1 MIGLRAL
8 TAEELR
14 ASPLR
19 WWTLGTLSLSLVIIG
34 MDNTVL
40 NVAIPTLQREFD
52 ASASILQWMVDSY
65 ILVFAGLL
73 LTMGSLG
80 DRHGR
85 AMMLRLGLIVFSA
98 AAFSAIFAESAGH
111 VIAARAGM
119 GVGGAMIM
127 PSTLSIITDVFV
139 VGPERAKAIAI
150 WAAVG
155 GIGVGLGPLVGGAL
169 IETFSWEAVFLINVP
184 FTLAALALGVRLVP
198 ESKDAVPRR
207 LDVPGAVL
215 STASVAILVFA
226 IIEAPELGWTAPLVI
241 AGFAASVALAIVF
254 AVYELRTPHPLFDF
268 RFLRRFR
275 FSAGAASLGCAF
287 FALFGM
293 AFGMTQ
299 YLQFVK
305 GFSPLEAGMAMLPIA
320 AGVAIGSRAGERLN
334 ERIGTKRTVALGLLM
349 LAGAL
354 SVINVYD
361 VDTPYAVIGAVILSI
376 AASMGLIMAPST
388 NAVMGAVPRAD
399 AGVGSAM
406 NDVVRQVGGA
416 LGVAVI
422 GSIFASLYSSN
433 VSDTLD
439 GIAGLPPGQVAAA
452 GDSVGAAVRIAGSL
466 DGPAGAAL
474 DLASRAA
481 FADALG
487 YAILAGSGIAVF
499 GALLVAKF
507 MPAREQ
513 YYPEDTAKPPRPP
526 SPD

>member
-1 MIGLRAL
+1 MIRLRAF
-8 TAEELR
+8 TSEELR

-19 WWTLGTLSLSLVIIG
+19 WWTLATLSLSLIIIG

-52 ASASILQWMVDSY
+52 ASASTLQWMVDSY

-85 AMMLRLGLIVFSA
+85 AMMLRLGLVLFSA
-98 AAFSAIFAESAGH
+98 AAFSAIFAETSGQ
-111 VIAARAGM
+111 VIAARAVM

-127 PSTLSIITDVFV
+127 PSTLSIITDVFE
-139 VGPERAKAIAI
+139 GPEQPKAIAT

-155 GIGVGLGPLVGGAL
+155 GMGIGLGPLVGGAL
-169 IETFSWEAVFLINVP
+169 IEAFSWEAVFLVNVP
-184 FTLAALALGVRLVP
+184 FTVAALVLGSRLVP
-198 ESKDAVPRR
+198 ESKDPVSHP
-207 LDVPGAVL
+207 LDLPGAIL
-215 STASVAILVFA
+215 STGAVAILVFA
-226 IIEAPELGWTAPLVI
+226 IIEAPAAGWTAPLVI
-241 AGFAASVALAIVF
+241 GGFALSAVLAVVF
-254 AVYELRTPHPLFDF
+254 AIYQLRTPHPLLDF
-268 RFLRRFR
+268 RFFRRPR
-275 FSAGAASLGCAF
+275 FSAGATALGCAF

-305 GFSPLEAGMAMLPIA
+305 GFSPLQAGMALLPIA
-320 AGVAIGSRAGERLN
+320 AGVAIGSRIGERLN
-334 ERIGTKRTVALGLLM
+334 ERIGTKRIVTLGLLM

-354 SVINVYD
+354 SVINIYD
-361 VDTPYAVIGAVILSI
+361 VDTSYAVIGPVIFSI
-376 AASMGLIMAPST
+376 SVSMGFIMAPAT

-416 LGVAVI
+416 LGVAVV

-433 VSDTLD
+433 VSAALES
-439 GIAGLPPGQVAAA
+439 AGSLSPGQLDAAH
-452 GDSVGAAVRIAGSL
+452 DSVGAATRIAATL
-466 DGPAGAAL
+466 DGPAAATL
-474 DLASRAA
+474 DLAARAA

-487 YAILAGSGIAVF
+487 YAVLAGSGIAF
-499 GALLVAKF
+499 AGALLVAKF

-513 YYPEDTAKPPRPP
+513 RYD
-526 SPD
+526 D

>member
-1 MIGLRAL
+1 MIRLRAL
-8 TAEELR
+8 SSEELR
-14 ASPLR
+14 ESPLR

-52 ASASILQWMVDSY
+52 ASASTLQWMVDSY

-85 AMMLRLGLIVFSA
+85 AMMLRLGLVLFSA
-98 AAFSAIFAESAGH
+98 AAFGAIFAETAGQ
-111 VIAARAGM
+111 VIAARALM

-139 VGPERAKAIAI
+139 GPERAKAIAT

-155 GIGVGLGPLVGGAL
+155 GMGLGLGPLVGGAL
-169 IETFSWEAVFLINVP
+169 IEAFSWQAVFLINIP
-184 FTLAALALGVRLVP
+184 FTLAALALGARLVP
-198 ESKDAVPRR
+198 ESKDPVRR
-207 LDVPGAVL
+207 PLDLPGAVL
-215 STASVAILVFA
+215 STGAVAILVFA
-226 IIEAPELGWTAPLVI
+226 IIEAPAAGWTAPLVI
-241 AGFAASVALAIVF
+241 GGFVASVVLAVAF
-254 AVYELRTPHPLFDF
+254 AVHELRTPHPLLDF
-268 RFLRRFR
+268 RFFRRPR
-275 FSAGAASLGCAF
+275 FTAGAAALGCAF
-287 FALFGM
+287 FALLGM

-305 GFSPLEAGMAMLPIA
+305 GFSPLEAGTALLPIA
-320 AGVAIGSRAGERLN
+320 AGVAIGSRVGQRLN
-334 ERIGTKRTVALGLLM
+334 ERIGTKRTVTMGLLM

-354 SVINVYD
+354 AVINVYD
-361 VDTPYAVIGAVILSI
+361 VDTSYAVIGPVILSI
-376 AASMGLIMAPST
+376 SLSMGLIIAPST
-388 NAVMGAVPRAD
+388 NAVMGAVPRSD

-422 GSIFASLYSSN
+422 GSIFASLYSRN
-433 VSDTLD
+433 VSSSLD
-439 GIAGLPPGQVAAA
+439 SIGGVLPAQVEPAR
-452 GDSVGAAVRIAGSL
+452 DSIGAATRIAGTL

-474 DLASRAA
+474 DLAARAA

-487 YAILAGSGIAVF
+487 YAVLAGSGIAF
-499 GALLVAKF
+499 LGALLVAKF

-513 YYPEDTAKPPRPP
+513 YYPDDTPAPPGAR
-526 SPD
+526 SQR

>member
-52 ASASILQWMVDSY
+52 AGASTLQWMVDSY

-85 AMMLRLGLIVFSA
+85 AMMLRLGLVVFSA

-127 PSTLSIITDVFV
+127 PSTLSIITDVFD
-139 VGPERAKAIAI
+139 GPERAKAIAI

-155 GIGVGLGPLVGGAL
+155 GIGVGLGPLVGGSL
-169 IETFSWEAVFLINVP
+169 IEAFSWEAVFLINVP

-241 AGFAASVALAIVF
+241 GGFAASAVLAVAF
-254 AVYELRTPHPLFDF
+254 AVYELRTPNPLFDF

-275 FSAGAASLGCAF
+275 FSAGAAALGCAF

-361 VDTPYAVIGAVILSI
+361 VDTPYAVIGTVILSI
-376 AASMGLIMAPST
+376 ATSMGLIMAPST

-433 VSDTLD
+433 ISDTLD

-452 GDSVGAAVRIAGSL
+452 GDSVGAAVRIAGAL

-474 DLASRAA
+474 DLAARAA

-487 YAILAGSGIAVF
+487 YAILAGSGIAVV

-513 YYPEDTAKPPRPP
+513 LYPEDTATPPRPP

>member
-1 MIGLRAL
+1 MISLRAL
-8 TAEELR
+8 TSEELR

-52 ASASILQWMVDSY
+52 AGASTLQWMVDSY

-98 AAFSAIFAESAGH
+98 AAFGAIFAESAGH

-127 PSTLSIITDVFV
+127 PSTLSIITDVFE
-139 VGPERAKAIAI
+139 GPERAKAIAI

-169 IETFSWEAVFLINVP
+169 IEAFSWEAVFLINVP

-241 AGFAASVALAIVF
+241 GGFVAATVLAVAF
-254 AVYELRTPHPLFDF
+254 TVYELRTPHPLFDF

-275 FSAGAASLGCAF
+275 FSAGTVALGCAF

-320 AGVAIGSRAGERLN
+320 AGVTIGSRTGERLN

-361 VDTPYAVIGAVILSI
+361 VDTPYAVIGTVILSI
-376 AASMGLIMAPST
+376 AASMGLIMAPAT

-433 VSDTLD
+433 ISETLESTV
-439 GIAGLPPGQVAAA
+439 GLPPGQVDAA
-452 GDSVGAAVRIAGSL
+452 GDSVGAAVRIAGTL

-474 DLASRAA
+474 DLAARAA

-487 YAILAGSGIAVF
+487 YAILAGSGIALL

-526 SPD
+526 SPE

>member
-1 MIGLRAL
+1 MIRLRAL
-8 TAEELR
+8 TADELR

-52 ASASILQWMVDSY
+52 AGASTLQWMVDSY

-98 AAFSAIFAESAGH
+98 AAFSAIFAESAAH

-139 VGPERAKAIAI
+139 GPERAKAIAI

-155 GIGVGLGPLVGGAL
+155 GIGVGLGPLVGGSL
-169 IETFSWEAVFLINVP
+169 IEAFSWEAVFLINVP

-241 AGFAASVALAIVF
+241 GGFVAAAVLAVAF
-254 AVYELRTPHPLFDF
+254 AVYELRTSNPLFDF

-275 FSAGAASLGCAF
+275 FCAGAAALGCAF

-376 AASMGLIMAPST
+376 STSMGLIMAPST

-433 VSDTLD
+433 ISDTLD
-439 GIAGLPPGQVAAA
+439 GIAGLSPGQVDAA
-452 GDSVGAAVRIAGSL
+452 GDSVGAAVRIAGAL
-466 DGPAGAAL
+466 DGPAAASL
-474 DLASRAA
+474 DLAARAA

-513 YYPEDTAKPPRPP
+513 YYPEDTATPPRPP
-526 SPD
+526 SPG